1 MDEERTNMRKF
12 RSLIGFPAADRIVS
26 VGDVFREYL
35 PGRGLEEWERRTYF
49 CEATGAVLNK
59 VAVETC
65 SDWFEEIKPK
75 RVLVIEI
82 ELTPSDREV
91 DAKSIESL
99 DAEVYIGRLY
109 TKFTNQMTSRIE
121 ERES

>member
-49 CEATGAVLNK
+49 CEATRVVLNK
-59 VAVETC
+59 IAVETC
-65 SDWFEEIKPK
+65 PDWFEEIKPK

-82 ELTPSDREV
+82 EDKGTDICEGLPKIIDSVTIQGGCPPDS
-91 DAKSIESL
+91 
-99 DAEVYIGRLY
+99 
-109 TKFTNQMTSRIE
+109 KFDKQ
-121 ERES
+121 